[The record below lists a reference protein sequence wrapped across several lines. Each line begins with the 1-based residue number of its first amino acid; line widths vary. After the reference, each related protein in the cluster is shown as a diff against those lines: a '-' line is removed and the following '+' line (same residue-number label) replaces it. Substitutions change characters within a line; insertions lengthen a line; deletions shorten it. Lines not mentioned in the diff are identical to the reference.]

1 MGQNPGD
8 EKSQPSLELPSFP
21 GLGRRKKRSRRQEGS
36 TAEHRDRTAPADV
49 EETTELTT
57 STTAIETATDT
68 TTDPEPRTEAQP
80 PAEPRRKA
88 KAEKSRPERRAPVSR
103 PQLPG
108 TLAAGL
114 TGLLIGVAG
123 GGATYGAM
131 AGCEVVRG
139 VSSCGGGP
147 GFFLLVAILAALVL
161 LGAGLLKLL
170 GVAAAGSTSFLGVG
184 IMTVVVMLVLL
195 DVVYSPWMFVV
206 VPALGVAS
214 YLVAHWVTTRFDAAT
229 PQRPD
234 WT

>member
-21 GLGRRKKRSRRQEGS
+21 GLGRRKKRSRRQES
-36 TAEHRDRTAPADV
+36 SAIEHRDRTAPADA
-49 EETTELTT
+49 EDTSELTR
-57 STTAIETATDT
+57 SITATDT
-68 TTDPEPRTEAQP
+68 AES
-80 PAEPRRKA
+80 AEPRRKT
-88 KAEKSRPERRAPVSR
+88 KAEKPSPERRARVRR
-103 PQLPG
+103 PELSGP
-108 TLAAGL
+108 LAAGL
-114 TGLLIGVAG
+114 TGLLIGVTG

-206 VPALGVAS
+206 VPGLGGAS
-214 YLVAHWVTTRFDAAT
+214 YLLAHWVTTRFDAAT